1 MKTEIRNA
9 VMNEAVSAI
18 TAIMGGNAI
27 PARVSGKNVLLV
39 ESQTKDENGKSIFY
53 TIDLTVKDNA
63 PTKTH
68 AGFNPQQAVQDRIDY
83 DSGVAEKASKP
94 KATKGG
100 DPEVEARKVA
110 RIEAVKA
117 WMKTAEKGK
126 EYTATDVFNEIGAVM
141 GSAMLTGSTLQ
152 KMVPTISI
160 VTHSGDTKKYYVVE
174 DC

>member
-18 TAIMGGNAI
+18 TAIMGDNAV

-39 ESQTKDENGKSIFY
+39 ESQTKDENGRPIYY

-63 PTKTH
+63 PTKTR
-68 AGFNPQQAVQDRIDY
+68 AGFDVRQAIQDRIDH
-83 DSGVAEKASKP
+83 DNGATEKAAKP
-94 KATKGG
+94 TATKGS

-110 RIEAVKA
+110 RLEAVRA

-141 GSAMLTGSTLQ
+141 GSAMLTGVTLQ
-152 KMVPTISI
+152 RLVPAVSI